1 MNFKEALKKLD
12 IEDYSKKIFSS
23 SSTGELFHLEQYI
36 VIAEDLKNEDGWFRD
51 WFEGVIKFA
60 EDKWGRPDSVY
71 QHVLT
76 ILLQHMDNNG
86 KSH

>member
-12 IEDYSKKIFSS
+12 IEDYGEKIFSS
-23 SSTGELFHLEQYI
+23 SSTGELFHLEQYKD
-36 VIAEDLKNEDGWFRD
+36 IAEVLDNEDGWFRD
-51 WFEGVIKFA
+51 WFKGVIKFA

-76 ILLQHMDNNG
+76 ILLQHIDEHEEN
-86 KSH
+86 